1 VGGLVMGIKRLDNPK
16 NQKVIKFSI
25 VLFVLILVVIIGIFF
40 FFYQMYHKDM
50 KKLTDFVASYEK
62 FDQAISD
69 FSINKTDDLEGKT
82 SNVLLELKTK
92 ATFRISSLIRNEGE
106 AMKLALEIA
115 DLSEKEFDSLKA
127 YKEAIQNKNASLDRF
142 SKQYDDLA
150 NNRKSAYARFQE
162 LARE

>member
-1 VGGLVMGIKRLDNPK
+1 MGIEHLDNSK
-16 NQKVIKFSI
+16 NRKIFWVSI
-25 VLFVLILVVIIGIFF
+25 ILFALVLVVIGGVFF
-40 FFYQMYHKDM
+40 FFYHMYHKDM
-50 KKLTDFVASYEK
+50 KKLTDFVSSYEK

-69 FSINKTDDLEGKT
+69 FSISKTDDLEGKT
-82 SNVLLELKTK
+82 SKALLELKTN

-127 YKEAIQNKNASLDRF
+127 YKEAIQNKNDNLDRF